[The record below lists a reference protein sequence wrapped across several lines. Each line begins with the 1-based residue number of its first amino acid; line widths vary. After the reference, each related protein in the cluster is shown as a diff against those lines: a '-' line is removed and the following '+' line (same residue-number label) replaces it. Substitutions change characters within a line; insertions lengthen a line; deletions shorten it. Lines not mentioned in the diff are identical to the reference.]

1 MINIFKKISSIFLIF
16 IFLNNTAISNEY
28 INALFE
34 CKDAN
39 SDHKAYFKMGE
50 LNGEKIINIV
60 QSPDKKLF
68 DGVVPMALEKD
79 VNKGINFYIV
89 IQNMNLI
96 ELRNYMISYPD
107 LKMFVGTVLI
117 KRQDL
122 KEIEDEKEKMKK
134 LQKKVDVFNK
144 YWKSQ
149 TKRNV
154 KLFQCSTK
162 LKLEVK

>member
-1 MINIFKKISSIFLIF
+1 MINFFKKIFSIFLIF
-16 IFLNNTAISNEY
+16 IFLTNTAFSNEY

-34 CKDAN
+34 CKDAQ

-60 QSPDKKLF
+60 QSPNKKLF

-79 VNKGINFYIV
+79 VNKGLNFYIV

-96 ELRNYMISYPD
+96 ELRNYMIKYPD
-107 LKMFVGTVLI
+107 LQMVVATVFI

-122 KEIEDEKEKMKK
+122 KEIENEKEKIKK

-144 YWKSQ
+144 YWKSEI
-149 TKRNV
+149 KKNV

-162 LKLEVK
+162 LEIK